1 MALYSKRMELIFIM
15 PEDCLYS
22 FNFGLI
28 NFEPIENIDTSEW
41 SSLDKKLMYRAFKR
55 HNEIHR
61 KRMEK

>member
-1 MALYSKRMELIFIM
+1 M